1 MNECTQRAR
10 KQATEVRHRPR
21 PTSAEHILRRIRNG
35 ELSGIQV
42 CSCPTVSLFLPL
54 PPSSSLFLPL
64 PPSSSLFLP
73 LPPSSSL
80 SLFPACPLP
89 SLLPLRPSRPSHSLL
104 HMPYHRHTRQALQ
117 AYSRRPAAVVDKLL
131 RHRQLLSEGERS
143 ANSLSS
149 LSLSSVNEAQGEDAP
164 PSDLI

>member
-1 MNECTQRAR
+1 MNAHKGLANKRRRCVIGQDL
-10 KQATEVRHRPR
+10 QAQNTFSAASETANSLESRCVLVRP
-21 PTSAEHILRRIRNG
+21 S
-35 ELSGIQV
+35 
-42 CSCPTVSLFLPL
+42 
-54 PPSSSLFLPL
+54 PSSA
-64 PPSSSLFLP
+64 
-73 LPPSSSL
+73 L

-149 LSLSSVNEAQGEDAP
+149 LSSSLSSANEAQGEDAP